1 MSVSREARGCRGHR
15 LVSRTVAGLVL
26 PIETERLRL
35 RLHRPD
41 DLDALLG
48 YYSDPKVARYT
59 PFKEWTRADA
69 EEYLE
74 KRLRRTGI
82 DQPGSALGLVIE
94 RNGRVIGDVILWPAD
109 DTLLRGEM
117 GWALHP
123 AATGRGYATEAV
135 RALIAIAFGTYGM
148 RRLIAQLDPRNTSSA
163 RLCERVGMRREAHL
177 RQDYWSKGEWADTFI
192 FGLLAS
198 EWPDA
203 ASAAEGRRAAP

>member
-1 MSVSREARGCRGHR
+1 M
-15 LVSRTVAGLVL
+15 TVAGLVL

-41 DLDALLG
+41 DLDALLD
-48 YYSDPKVARYT
+48 YYSDPEVARYT
-59 PFKEWTRADA
+59 PFVAWTRADA

-82 DQPGSALGLVIE
+82 ERPDTALGLVIE

-123 AATGRGYATEAV
+123 DTVGHGYATEAV
-135 RALIAIAFGTYGM
+135 RALIRIAFETYGM
-148 RRLIAQLDPRNTSSA
+148 RRLIAQLDPRNAPSA
-163 RLCERVGMRREAHL
+163 RLCERVGMKREAHL
-177 RQDYWSKGEWADTFI
+177 REDYWSKGEWSDTLI
-192 FGLLAS
+192 YGLLAQ
-198 EWPDA
+198 EWQN
-203 ASAAEGRRAAP
+203 RA